1 MVKTEM
7 LNKESDSEGLTG
19 IHTIMAWIEKERT
32 ATAVRE
38 VGIPEGCQLNQ
49 KTDFSSV
56 PKRDLPMVP

>member
-1 MVKTEM
+1 M

-19 IHTIMAWIEKERT
+19 IHTIMAQMEKERT

-38 VGIPEGCQLNQ
+38 VVIPDGSQLNQ
-49 KTDFSSV
+49 KIDFSSV